1 MPDIGKLLW
10 PKSIAVV
17 GASSDVQGLRGRILE
32 TILSHPFAGKVY
44 PVSRGANE
52 VQGLK
57 AYSSVDVLPEPAD
70 LAILIIPAQ
79 YIASE
84 LERCGRRRIKAAVI
98 LSSGFAEEGEA
109 GARMQNDIAVI
120 ARRYDMAVS
129 GPNSEGFANIAAALC
144 PTFSPAMDKNAGPI
158 EPARALSTGQVSVI
172 SQSGGL
178 GFAVFDRARPRNLKF
193 RHIVTTG
200 NEAALQASDFIDY
213 MLEEG
218 MTDGDIPHKTEAGAV
233 SLNVSPENAR
243 AAYERVL
250 ENAKHFAPA
259 AKIEGVVVQPMAPP
273 GREVIVGISRD
284 KCWGSLLML
293 GLGGVLVEALND
305 AVLAPVPLDHEAAL
319 ALISR
324 LKCNVMFGPY
334 RGMQP
339 ADIEALADL
348 IVKLSQFASDH
359 ADDIA
364 EVDLNPVIVH
374 GKGDGVSVADALI
387 LKRTLQQAERGTAAG

>member
-1 MPDIGKLLW
+1 
-10 PKSIAVV
+10 
-17 GASSDVQGLRGRILE
+17 
-32 TILSHPFAGKVY
+32 VY
-44 PVSRGANE
+44 TLARSAAE
-52 VQGLK
+52 V
-57 AYSSVDVLPEPAD
+57 E
-70 LAILIIPAQ
+70 
-79 YIASE
+79 
-84 LERCGRRRIKAAVI
+84 AAVKA
-98 LSSGFAEEGEA
+98 LG
-109 GARMQNDIAVI
+109 GAVAVK
-120 ARRYDMAVS
+120 V
-129 GPNSEGFANIAAALC
+129 
-144 PTFSPAMDKNAGPI
+144 
-158 EPARALSTGQVSVI
+158 
-172 SQSGGL
+172 QS
-178 GFAVFDRARPRNLKF
+178 
-193 RHIVTTG
+193 
-200 NEAALQASDFIDY
+200 
-213 MLEEG
+213 
-218 MTDGDIPHKTEAGAV
+218 GDIPHKTEAGAV

-305 AVLAPVPLDHEAAL
+305 AVLAPVPLDREAAL

>member
-1 MPDIGKLLW
+1 
-10 PKSIAVV
+10 
-17 GASSDVQGLRGRILE
+17 
-32 TILSHPFAGKVY
+32 
-44 PVSRGANE
+44 
-52 VQGLK
+52 
-57 AYSSVDVLPEPAD
+57 
-70 LAILIIPAQ
+70 
-79 YIASE
+79 
-84 LERCGRRRIKAAVI
+84 
-98 LSSGFAEEGEA
+98 
-109 GARMQNDIAVI
+109 
-120 ARRYDMAVS
+120 
-129 GPNSEGFANIAAALC
+129 
-144 PTFSPAMDKNAGPI
+144 
-158 EPARALSTGQVSVI
+158 
-172 SQSGGL
+172 
-178 GFAVFDRARPRNLKF
+178 
-193 RHIVTTG
+193 
-200 NEAALQASDFIDY
+200 
-213 MLEEG
+213 
-218 MTDGDIPHKTEAGAV
+218 
-233 SLNVSPENAR
+233 
-243 AAYERVL
+243 VL

-305 AVLAPVPLDHEAAL
+305 AVLAPVPLDREAAL